1 MTFRLLTYDPGSRWG
16 SLRLVRKVRH
26 KGVQESR
33 EGADSAVFEAPDS
46 RRQPNGDLASLQTA
60 PKIPLPAE
68 NQHRRPRARGL
79 SRWHWLVV
87 VAVVIPLLTPLYNH
101 AEQQLFGLPF
111 FYWSQMAFIGLAA
124 CVTAVVYQVT
134 KRRGS

>member
-1 MTFRLLTYDPGSRWG
+1 
-16 SLRLVRKVRH
+16 
-26 KGVQESR
+26 
-33 EGADSAVFEAPDS
+33 VFEAPDS

-60 PKIPLPAE
+60 SKSPLSAE
-68 NQHRRPRARGL
+68 GQRRQPRAGGL

-87 VAVVIPLLTPLYNH
+87 VAVVIPLLTPLYNRI
-101 AEQQLFGLPF
+101 QPRLFGLPF

-124 CVTAVVYQVT
+124 CVTATVYQVT

>member
-1 MTFRLLTYDPGSRWG
+1 MTFCVVRYDPGFRWG
-16 SLRLVRKVRH
+16 SVRRVRKVRH

-46 RRQPNGDLASLQTA
+46 RHQPNGDLASLQTA
-60 PKIPLPAE
+60 PKSPLPAE
-68 NQHRRPRARGL
+68 DQRRRPRAGGL

-87 VAVVIPLLTPLYNH
+87 IAVVIPLLTPLYNRNGPW
-101 AEQQLFGLPF
+101 LFGLPF

-124 CVTAVVYQVT
+124 CVTAAVYQVT